1 MKNLTIVLLVGLLAL
16 SMSVDTTTRVGYVY
30 MEQVLGRMN
39 EAQEMNRILERFTAE
54 RQMELEAMQQK
65 LSTKYQE
72 YQDKDRKGELTE
84 AGRIIGMTE
93 LKALQAE
100 YEASKAN
107 AEQEL
112 MTKRSD
118 LMRPIAL
125 QLQTAMKEVAA
136 KEGYTHVFNSA
147 DGTGNSIVVVAPESD
162 DLTKRVMQHVGIKV
176 D

>member
-1 MKNLTIVLLVGLLAL
+1 MKNVTIVLLVGLLAL

-93 LKALQAE
+93 FH
-100 YEASKAN
+100 Y
-107 AEQEL
+107 
-112 MTKRSD
+112 
-118 LMRPIAL
+118 
-125 QLQTAMKEVAA
+125 
-136 KEGYTHVFNSA
+136 
-147 DGTGNSIVVVAPESD
+147 
-162 DLTKRVMQHVGIKV
+162 
-176 D
+176 